1 MKRSGFHRTD
11 FKLVKEGTCARED
24 TPQETLGSGP
34 ELPAGSS
41 THSVRTGKP
50 EPQSWKDGRPSRV
63 PFQDFACMETEVQ
76 AVISRAAILGEEG
89 LALPE
94 VLETL
99 TGVLGE
105 QSRSRTQS
113 SPRPPRRCQHRQGV
127 LLQKEEFKEFWKML
141 QLVKNWIK
149 IIFVLLKKIRGKAR
163 EI

>member
-24 TPQETLGSGP
+24 TPQETPGSGP

-76 AVISRAAILGEEG
+76 AVISRAAVLGEEG

-105 QSRSRTQS
+105 QSRAEHKAPLGRLGDASTDKACCSKKKSSRS
-113 SPRPPRRCQHRQGV
+113 FEKCYSW
-127 LLQKEEFKEFWKML
+127 L
-141 QLVKNWIK
+141 K
-149 IIFVLLKKIRGKAR
+149 IELKLYWCF
-163 EI
+163 

>member
-24 TPQETLGSGP
+24 TPQETPGSGP

-76 AVISRAAILGEEG
+76 AVISRAAVLGEEG

-105 QSRSRTQS
+105 QS
-113 SPRPPRRCQHRQGV
+113 PPRRCQHRQGV